1 MSFIFNDHQQLSL
14 FDSLTFLSE
23 RKQKMLESSWAHQFS
38 QEIFVNINEMLFAPL
53 YSSSTNSRPNAP
65 INVIV
70 GAMMLAEFNGISED
84 EMIETME
91 FDFRYQYA
99 LHTTSFEKQPI
110 SDRTF
115 SRFRERVSA
124 YELVT
129 GIDLVHEC
137 MVSLSD
143 HICKSWT

>member
-1 MSFIFNDHQQLSL
+1 MSFILNDHQQLSL

-129 GIDLVHEC
+129 GIDLVSHE
-137 MVSLSD
+137 D
-143 HICKSWT
+143 HLVDTV